1 MRTASPSDHF
11 ASEVIPEIKIPPRVL
26 MGAGPSAS
34 YPEALR
40 AMSAN
45 TLGHLDPEFIGIMNN
60 VGTMLRHVFC
70 TRNPITGAVSATGT
84 AGMEAALC
92 NLIEPGDEVLVCNSG
107 YFSDRMKQMATRMG
121 AVVHTLE
128 NPWGI
133 AFRPAQIEAALA
145 KIANPKVLA
154 VVHAETSTGTLNPV
168 DELGPIA
175 HKYGA
180 LLVVD
185 AVTSLAGC
193 PLLVDDWEIDA
204 CFSGT
209 QKCISSP
216 PGLSPITFSQR
227 AMDKVHAR
235 KTPVQSWYFDMSLVE
250 TYWGDNGSGGRAY
263 HHTAPSNALFGLHE
277 ALRLTLLE
285 GLENRW
291 ERHRLHSQ
299 ALMAGLQQLQLKPS
313 AEEGFRLWQ
322 AQRGLHSRRHRR
334 HGGARASAAAIT
346 ISKSAAAWA
355 ITKGRVWRIG
365 VMGYSAQ
372 RGNIRLVLSALEEIL
387 SEMGHKVDKGSA
399 TDAAQAI
406 YQAHDREK
414 TLKNPPIEAD
424 DLHGNARDNNGGHGR
439 NHRRRRCGARCR
451 TPLIFA
457 TCKYLQRTISIS
469 TMTTPSTQPAR
480 TNTNRVISGCGFHH
494 IAIRTANWDKS
505 LQFWTQAIGFV
516 ARLEWGEAPQRGIM
530 LDTGDGTI
538 IWKIFEREP
547 PNVPLPEGCEAPIL
561 HFCFRTDDCAAAIKR
576 AREYGAKVTVE
587 PKMPAAF
594 LAQNVE
600 ATIAFIEGPD
610 GELCEFFQCAEL

>member
-1 MRTASPSDHF
+1 MGSHDEQNGNSLDLGSLRAVSPSDHLD
-11 ASEVIPEIKIPPRVL
+11 SEVIPEIKIPPRVL

-70 TRNPITGAVSATGT
+70 TRNPITGAISATGT
-84 AGMEAALC
+84 AGMEASLC

-133 AFRPAQIEAALA
+133 AFRPAQIEEALA

-154 VVHAETSTGTLNPV
+154 IVHAETSTGTLNPV

-209 QKCISSP
+209 QKCIGSP

-291 ERHRLHSQ
+291 ARHQLHSQ
-299 ALMAGLQQLQLKPS
+299 ALMAGLEQLQLKPS
-313 AEEGFRLWQ
+313 AEQGFRLWQ
-322 AQRGLHSRRHRR
+322 LNAVYIPEGIDDMAVRGRLLRDYNIEI
-334 HGGARASAAAIT
+334 GGGLGDY
-346 ISKSAAAWA
+346 
-355 ITKGRVWRIG
+355 KGRVWRIG

-387 SEMGHKVDKGSA
+387 ADMGHKVDQGSA
-399 TDAAQAI
+399 TDAAQEI
-406 YQAHDREK
+406 YQAHDHEK
-414 TLKNPPIEAD
+414 ELKNPPIEAN
-424 DLHGNARDNNGGHGR
+424 GINSNPRENNGGMGETVGAEDVAQGVA
-439 NHRRRRCGARCR
+439 HR
-451 TPLIFA
+451 
-457 TCKYLQRTISIS
+457 
-469 TMTTPSTQPAR
+469 
-480 TNTNRVISGCGFHH
+480 
-494 IAIRTANWDKS
+494 
-505 LQFWTQAIGFV
+505 
-516 ARLEWGEAPQRGIM
+516 
-530 LDTGDGTI
+530 
-538 IWKIFEREP
+538 
-547 PNVPLPEGCEAPIL
+547 
-561 HFCFRTDDCAAAIKR
+561 
-576 AREYGAKVTVE
+576 
-587 PKMPAAF
+587 
-594 LAQNVE
+594 
-600 ATIAFIEGPD
+600 
-610 GELCEFFQCAEL
+610 